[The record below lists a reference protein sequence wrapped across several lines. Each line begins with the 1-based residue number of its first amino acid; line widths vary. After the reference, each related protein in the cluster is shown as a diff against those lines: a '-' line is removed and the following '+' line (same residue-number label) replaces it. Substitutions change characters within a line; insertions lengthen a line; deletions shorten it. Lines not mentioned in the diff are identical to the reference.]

1 MDDDVLYQ
9 KDAVSHI
16 ARITLNR
23 PAKLNAMTLDMY
35 EKIVAHLDDVA
46 EDDQIK
52 VVILQG
58 AGENFTAGVD
68 MNEVYDWYGPAKGA
82 DGKKRRPSQRRRLV
96 VDRRTSQVYDR
107 VTYHP
112 KVTITAVRGFAL
124 GGGLEFLMSSDIS
137 VVGDDAK
144 VGMPATRYLG
154 PVLGDLHLFFHRLGP
169 VLAKDLLLTGRIAE
183 ASELAGR
190 GVFTRFVPA
199 ADVTTVADELAAQ
212 VARMP
217 ADGIVIAK
225 EAYRLV
231 EQSMGMALSQVSS
244 YLLHAYGTNLQ
255 FEEDEFNFVRNR
267 SGADLAETFDQA
279 EEFYLD
285 GQRAGE
291 GKNISLRNVR
301 LLRVPGAAELTG
313 RTARLAPTP
322 RRRSCAAP
330 P

>member
-1 MDDDVLYQ
+1 VKDEIVDDDVLYE
-9 KDAVSHI
+9 KDAVTHI

-23 PAKLNAMTLDMY
+23 PAKLNAMTLRMY
-35 EKIVAHLDDVA
+35 ERIVAHLDDAA
-46 EDDQIK
+46 EDDHVK
-52 VVILQG
+52 VVILSG

-68 MNEVYDWYGPAKGA
+68 MAEVYNWYGSAEGP

-96 VDRRTSQVYDR
+96 VDRRTSRVYDR
-107 VTYHP
+107 LTYHP

-124 GGGLEFLMSSDIS
+124 GGGLEFLMGSDIS

-154 PVLGDLHLFFHRLGP
+154 PVLGDLHLFFYRLGP
-169 VLAKDLLLTGRIAE
+169 VLAKDLLLTGRIAA
-183 ASELAGR
+183 ASELAGL
-190 GVFTRFVPA
+190 GIFTRFVPA
-199 ADVTTVADELAAQ
+199 ADVTAVAEELAAQ

-231 EQSMGMALSQVSS
+231 EQSMGMALSEVCS

-255 FEEDEFNFVRNR
+255 FEQDEFNFVRNR
-267 SGADLAETFDQA
+267 SGNDLAKTFDKA

-285 GQRAGE
+285 GSREQ
-291 GKNISLRNVR
+291 
-301 LLRVPGAAELTG
+301 P
-313 RTARLAPTP
+313 
-322 RRRSCAAP
+322 
-330 P
+330 

>member
-1 MDDDVLYQ
+1 VKDITVNDDVIYE
-9 KDAVSHI
+9 KDPVAHI

-23 PAKLNAMTLDMY
+23 PEKLNAMTLDMY
-35 EKIVAHLDDVA
+35 ERIVAHLDDVA
-46 EDDQIK
+46 EDDRIK
-52 VVILQG
+52 VVILRG

-68 MNEVYDWYGPAKGA
+68 MAEVYDWYGPSEGP
-82 DGKKRRPSQRRRLV
+82 DGKRRRPSQRRRLV
-96 VDRRTSQVYDR
+96 VDRKTSRVYDR

-144 VGMPATRYLG
+144 IGMPATRYLG

-169 VLAKDLLLTGRIAE
+169 VLAKDLLLTGRIA
-183 ASELAGR
+183 AATELAGR

-199 ADVTTVADELAAQ
+199 ADVTEVAEQLAAQ

-231 EQSMGMALSQVSS
+231 EQSMGMGLSEVCS

-255 FEEDEFNFVRNR
+255 FEKDEFNFVRNR
-267 SGADLAETFDQA
+267 SDGAGDLAGTFDKA

-285 GQRAGE
+285 GRQGQ
-291 GKNISLRNVR
+291 G
-301 LLRVPGAAELTG
+301 
-313 RTARLAPTP
+313 
-322 RRRSCAAP
+322 
-330 P
+330 

>member
-1 MDDDVLYQ
+1 MNDDVLYE
-9 KDAVSHI
+9 KDPVSHI

-35 EKIVAHLDDVA
+35 ERIVSHLDDVA
-46 EDDQIK
+46 EDDHIK
-52 VVILQG
+52 VVILGG

-68 MNEVYDWYGPAKGA
+68 MAEVYDWYGSGNGSQ
-82 DGKKRRPSQRRRLV
+82 GKKRRPSQRRRLV
-96 VDRRTSQVYDR
+96 VDRRTSRVYDR

-124 GGGLEFLMSSDIS
+124 GGGLEFLMGSDIS

-169 VLAKDLLLTGRIAE
+169 VLAKDLLLTGRIAA
-183 ASELAGR
+183 ASELAGL

-199 ADVTTVADELAAQ
+199 ADVPAVAEELAGQ

-231 EQSMGMALSQVSS
+231 EQSMGMALSEVCS

-255 FEEDEFNFVRNR
+255 FEPDEFNFVRNR
-267 SGADLAETFDQA
+267 SAHDLAETFDQA
-279 EEFYLD
+279 EKYYLD
-285 GQRAGE
+285 GSADAQ
-291 GKNISLRNVR
+291 
-301 LLRVPGAAELTG
+301 
-313 RTARLAPTP
+313 P
-322 RRRSCAAP
+322 R
-330 P
+330 

>member
-1 MDDDVLYQ
+1 VNDDVLYE
-9 KDAVSHI
+9 KDAVTHI

-35 EKIVAHLDDVA
+35 ERIVAHLDDVA
-46 EDDQIK
+46 EDDHIK
-52 VVILQG
+52 VVILRG

-68 MNEVYDWYGPAKGA
+68 MAEVYDWYGSTNGP

-96 VDRRTSQVYDR
+96 VDRKTSRVYDR
-107 VTYHP
+107 LTYHP

-124 GGGLEFLMSSDIS
+124 GGGLEFLMSSDFS
-137 VVGDDAK
+137 VVGDDAR

-169 VLAKDLLLTGRIAE
+169 VLAKDLLLTGRIAP

-190 GVFTRFVPA
+190 GVFSRFVPA
-199 ADVTTVADELAAQ
+199 ADVPAVAEDLAAQ

-231 EQSMGMALSQVSS
+231 EQSMGMALSEVCS

-267 SGADLAETFDQA
+267 SAGDLAKTFDKA

-285 GQRAGE
+285 G
-291 GKNISLRNVR
+291 
-301 LLRVPGAAELTG
+301 
-313 RTARLAPTP
+313 
-322 RRRSCAAP
+322 RREQP
-330 P
+330 

>member
-1 MDDDVLYQ
+1 MAEKLRAVKDENVDDDVLYE
-9 KDAVSHI
+9 KDPVTHI

-35 EKIVAHLDDVA
+35 ERIIAHLDDVA
-46 EDDQIK
+46 EDDHIK
-52 VVILQG
+52 VVILRG
-58 AGENFTAGVD
+58 AGENFTSGVD
-68 MNEVYDWYGPAKGA
+68 MAEVYNWYGSPNGPN
-82 DGKKRRPSQRRRLV
+82 GKKRRPSQRRRLV
-96 VDRRTSQVYDR
+96 VDRRTSRVYDR

-112 KVTITAVRGFAL
+112 KVTIAAVRGFAL
-124 GGGLEFLMSSDIS
+124 GGGLEFLMSSDLS

-144 VGMPATRYLG
+144 IGMPATRYLG

-169 VLAKDLLLTGRIAE
+169 VLAKDLLLTGRIAP
-183 ASELAGR
+183 ATELAGL

-199 ADVTTVADELAAQ
+199 ADVHTVAEELAAQ

-231 EQSMGMALSQVSS
+231 EQSMGMALSEVSS

-255 FEEDEFNFVRNR
+255 FEEDEFNFVQNR
-267 SGADLAETFDQA
+267 SANDLAETFDKA

-285 GQRAGE
+285 G
-291 GKNISLRNVR
+291 
-301 LLRVPGAAELTG
+301 
-313 RTARLAPTP
+313 
-322 RRRSCAAP
+322 RSEQP
-330 P
+330 

>member
-1 MDDDVLYQ
+1 MAEKLREVKDENVDDDVLYE
-9 KDAVSHI
+9 KDPATHI

-35 EKIVAHLDDVA
+35 ERIVSHLDDVA
-46 EDDQIK
+46 EDDHIK
-52 VVILQG
+52 VVILRG

-68 MNEVYDWYGPAKGA
+68 MGEVYDWYGSANGSE
-82 DGKKRRPSQRRRLV
+82 GKKRRPSQRRRLV
-96 VDRRTSQVYDR
+96 VDRRTSRVYDR
-107 VTYHP
+107 LTYHP

-144 VGMPATRYLG
+144 IGMPATRYLG

-169 VLAKDLLLTGRIAE
+169 VLAKDLLLTGRIA
-183 ASELAGR
+183 AATELAGL
-190 GVFTRFVPA
+190 GIFTRFVPA
-199 ADVTTVADELAAQ
+199 ADVSGVAEELAAQ

-231 EQSMGMALSQVSS
+231 EQSMGMALSEVCS

-255 FEEDEFNFVRNR
+255 FEQDEFNFVRNR
-267 SGADLAETFDQA
+267 SANDLAETFDKA

-285 GQRAGE
+285 G
-291 GKNISLRNVR
+291 
-301 LLRVPGAAELTG
+301 
-313 RTARLAPTP
+313 
-322 RRRSCAAP
+322 RSEQS
-330 P
+330 